1 MGIISERFSRFIE
14 LGEEIDTQLC
24 RLEELEAAVGNT
36 GAAGFDS
43 IGRAAGSHADRT
55 GRLAGRIADLK
66 DLIRE
71 LTEQERREC
80 RALNHILRT
89 GEDGVPLLRPLE
101 RAVIQMHYFDGMTWE
116 QAAEALGR
124 SDRGCRIACQRG
136 LAILD
141 RVYDDA
147 DEA

>member
-1 MGIISERFSRFIE
+1 MGSISARFAAYMDMGKEIE
-14 LGEEIDTQLC
+14 TQLL
-24 RLEELEAAVGNT
+24 RLAELEAAIGNT

-89 GEDGVPLLRPLE
+89 SEDGVPLLRPAE

-116 QAAEALGR
+116 QVAEALGR

-136 LAILD
+136 LDILD
-141 RVYDDA
+141 RVYDDV